1 MASRAVYSGYL
12 NRSREV
18 GRETCSVGYLTEVA
32 ITLWHEDFIDP
43 QRIRT
48 MNFPNLHLTRRISFS
63 LLIGFLMVIVIDKG
77 SHTNLATN
85 AINGLA
91 DLFPE
96 GATLAAMVPGVGG
109 NLHLTLVL
117 AVSLFFGE
125 LFFQA
130 VAIGEHKIDYPKKVL
145 VHILSGKP
153 LRMNWAQ
160 RQLLLPAGNLPAR
173 ESYHEELAVA
183 LARSGFEF
191 PAPESWSNYNYR
203 RLVEIAELFAQKN
216 AAKRTSLD
224 NLREASHVSNAV
236 GLLLLTS
243 AYITGLCALIPPYG
257 QLGFVWH
264 FALGLLLAA
273 FLAAGGTWLSR
284 VSAYYSGRRI
294 DDLLNYFV
302 IQTTMAH
309 AAKSSNRKQP
319 RKSDSAP
326 LPPQPS

>member
-1 MASRAVYSGYL
+1 M
-12 NRSREV
+12 
-18 GRETCSVGYLTEVA
+18 T
-32 ITLWHEDFIDP
+32 
-43 QRIRT
+43 
-48 MNFPNLHLTRRISFS
+48 FPNLHLTRRISFS
-63 LLIGFLMVIVIDKG
+63 LLIGYLMVIVIDKG

-96 GATLAAMVPGVGG
+96 GATLANMVPGVGG
-109 NLHLTLVL
+109 NLHLAMVL
-117 AVSLFFGE
+117 AVSLFLGE

-130 VAIGEHKIDYPKKVL
+130 VAVGEHKIDYPTKVL

-153 LRMNWAQ
+153 LKLNWAQ

-173 ESYHEELAVA
+173 ERYHEELMVA
-183 LARSGFEF
+183 LTRSGFEF
-191 PAPESWSNYNYR
+191 PAPEIWSNYNYR
-203 RLVEIAELFAQKN
+203 RLVEIAESFVLKN
-216 AAKRTSLD
+216 AAKRTSLE
-224 NLREASHVSNAV
+224 NLREASHVSNAL
-236 GLLLLTS
+236 GLLLLAS
-243 AYITGLCALIPPYG
+243 AYITGLSALIPPYG

-264 FALGLLLAA
+264 SALGLLLAA

-309 AAKSSNRKQP
+309 AAKSSNRRRPGKN
-319 RKSDSAP
+319 DSG
-326 LPPQPS
+326 PPPSQPS